1 MLYAVLL
8 SLHVLTL
15 LVFPPLLLGLI
26 NRVKAMFGGRQ
37 GPPLLQPYI
46 ELWRLINKGTVQ
58 STATTWLFRAGP
70 VVAWVTTFLAALI
83 VPLGSSLR
91 VTDDPAASSFA
102 PLSFTGDLIL
112 FAYLLALGRFF
123 LVLSSLDTGSPF
135 EGMGVARE
143 ITFACLAEPALFF
156 SLLVLA
162 KMTGWLQMA
171 GLMQGPHTITETLG
185 AAPVLLVF
193 ASWFL
198 LLLAE
203 NCRIPFDDPNTH
215 LELTMIH
222 EVIILDHSGP
232 MLALLHWAAALK
244 MFLFAG
250 LLVRLVLPLEL
261 LNPWLQ
267 WPAFLAGVLVIAAGV
282 GVVESVMARLRM
294 PLVPHVLTVAGVL
307 SAFGFIL
314 LVTMS

>member
-1 MLYAVLL
+1 MTYWVQGG
-8 SLHVLTL
+8 LHVLVL
-15 LVFPPLLLGLI
+15 LAFPPLLLGLI
-26 NRVKAMFGGRQ
+26 NRVKANVGGRQ
-37 GPPLLQPYI
+37 GPPLLQPYF
-46 ELWRLINKGTVQ
+46 ELWRLLNKGTVQ
-58 STATTWLFRAGP
+58 STTTTWLFRFGP

-83 VPLGSSLR
+83 VPLGTTEKIEPGN
-91 VTDDPAASSFA
+91 VSFA
-102 PLSFTGDLIL
+102 PISFAGDLIL

-123 LVLSSLDTGSPF
+123 LVLASLDTGSPF

-143 ITFACLAEPALFF
+143 ITFACIAEPAMFF
-156 SLLVLA
+156 SLLVMA
-162 KMTGWLQMA
+162 KLTHSLQMA
-171 GLMQGPHTITETLG
+171 GLMQGPPHTLTQAMG
-185 AAPVLLVF
+185 AATVLLVVT
-193 ASWFL
+193 SWFL

-244 MFLFAG
+244 MFLFAS

-261 LNPWLQ
+261 INVWLQ
-267 WPAFLAGVLVIAAGV
+267 WPAFLAGVLVVAAGV
-282 GVVESVMARLRM
+282 GLTESVMARLRM

-307 SAFGFIL
+307 SAFGLIL
-314 LVTMS
+314 LVTIL